1 MYDAFIGEIRM
12 FAGNYA
18 PEGWAF
24 CDGAELSIG
33 EQPVLFRLIQTKYGG
48 DGHSTFRLPDLRGR
62 APVHAG
68 NGYALGQKGGS
79 ETVTLTLAELPIHIH
94 GFNAST
100 AVATDST
107 PENKLFGEAASMSIY
122 AATANAPVPNA
133 LDAAG
138 GGQPHENMQPF
149 QVVNYIICMQG
160 YYPQG

>member
-24 CDGAELSIG
+24 CDGSELSIG
-33 EQPVLFRLIQTKYGG
+33 EQPSLFTLIETKYGG
-48 DGHSTFRLPDLRGR
+48 DGRSTFRLPDLRGR

-68 NGYALGQKGGS
+68 NGYALAQKGGS
-79 ETVTLTLAELPIHIH
+79 ETVTLTLAELPTHIH

-100 AVATDST
+100 AVATDRT
-107 PENKLFGEAASMSIY
+107 PEDKLFGEAASMSIY
-122 AATANAPVPNA
+122 TAAVNCPVPNA

-160 YYPQG
+160 WYPRG